1 MKFNFILFFYIH
13 ILYIII
19 MPLEKTGCTQGSPN
33 CIRQTSYWGN
43 CVVWG
48 ETQAGKHDDWCV
60 NDFGPGWT
68 HTGQGGDNCAPGWG
82 KGDCSTFKYIGPN
95 CENWDSDEIWSPAC
109 DGNTKIFPNLN
120 STRKTYCNS
129 NQERANGVDC
139 AKWCN
144 DNNGQCSV
152 KGQSAKCVKY
162 GIWSSVCNDNTI
174 NDIESKCVNM
184 GFIDQTTK
192 SAIGTAVCNKDSIG
206 AFLDEC
212 LTYIPE
218 YIASESGCTS
228 VGLADAKA
236 RKLIAETAE
245 KNRLQLAQDVQ
256 AARISSQKGIAQLIT
271 SQKQSDITR
280 KEDLEKVSTEQIAAR
295 KDAQLQMEKILLSVV
310 DPDAIPDGKKGW
322 FDNWGFGDGK
332 DNTTMYII
340 IAIIVFLL
348 ITSSS
353 VALLLI

>member
-1 MKFNFILFFYIH
+1 
-13 ILYIII
+13 

-109 DGNTKIFPNLN
+109 DGNRKIFPNLD
-120 STRKTYCNS
+120 SLRKEYCNS
-129 NQERANGVDC
+129 NQERARSVNCSNWC
-139 AKWCN
+139 ASN
-144 DNNGQCSV
+144 LGQCGL
-152 KGQSAKCVKY
+152 KDRLAKCARY
-162 GIWSSVCNDNTI
+162 SLSVCNDNTI
-174 NDIESKCVNM
+174 NDIESKCVNL

-192 SAIGTAVCNKDSIG
+192 SAIGSVACNQDNIG

-212 LTYIPE
+212 LTYTPE
-218 YIASESGCTS
+218 YIADESGCTS
-228 VGLADAKA
+228 VGLADAKN

-245 KNRLQLAQDVQ
+245 KNRLQLAKDAQ
-256 AARISSQKGIAQLIT
+256 AALISSQKGIAQLIT
-271 SQKQSDITR
+271 SQKQSDIKR
-280 KEDLEKVSTEQIAAR
+280 KEDLEKVSAEQIASR
-295 KDAQLQMEKILLSVV
+295 KGAQLEMEKTLLSIV
-310 DPDAIPDGKKGW
+310 DPDAIPDSKKGW
-322 FDNWGFGDGK
+322 FGDGK